1 MPFGELRTEIFRKLL
16 CIERGTH
23 EDDLEVISEVEQ
35 VLHNG
40 EQNIRLQVSLV
51 DLIQHQV
58 ADTGQQSDAHTKK
71 KKKEKK
77 YRENSLCV
85 FDFRSSI
92 HMS

>member
-1 MPFGELRTEIFRKLL
+1 MSFGELRTEIFRKLL

-71 KKKEKK
+71 RKKRNTGKIV
-77 YRENSLCV
+77 YVCLISGPVYICPN
-85 FDFRSSI
+85 
-92 HMS
+92 